1 MHHLTETFVADRTRR
16 IEEEAATERLAK
28 LIATD
33 RTRPAWRRYVG
44 NGARLLAVSRAEGWR
59 SSVRWLSARAA
70 ITAILA
76 DTAATT
82 SIAAN
87 RRCRAP
93 WRGDSGPTSRL

>member
-44 NGARLLAVSRAEGWR
+44 NGARRL
-59 SSVRWLSARAA
+59 SSSL
-70 ITAILA
+70 
-76 DTAATT
+76 DG
-82 SIAAN
+82 IAAQLD
-87 RRCRAP
+87 P
-93 WRGDSGPTSRL
+93 SSRPSYGRE